1 MTGVFLKV
9 LELSLVGSYV
19 MIFVLAVRLLLHI
32 CKAPR
37 WSSYLLWGIV
47 FLRLM
52 LPVVPDSD
60 FSLVPKGG
68 ELPQSLVAEVQE
80 NTALESTGQVNVP
93 GLGNDWYEA
102 EKNDDISSD
111 MEQRPVNVYPSTSEG
126 DKTLSAL
133 HGAVQQ
139 VEASKNSN
147 EANKSL
153 DDEAFLQGLAYLWLA
168 GVIGIGGY
176 HLVSYH
182 KFKASLKDVVPVGD
196 GIYEIPG
203 RHVSFVLGIIKP
215 AIYISESLDADTRKV
230 VLCHERVH
238 LQRKDY
244 LTKPLALAVA
254 CVHWFNPLVWLAF
267 YLMNKDCEMSCDE
280 KVVSI
285 LGEEGKKLY
294 SYALLDEAAKGERQ
308 KCKRENTCTVLSF
321 GEDSIKARIKHVLYF
336 KKAPVWLIAG
346 TVVIVV
352 LLAIGLLSNRKEKEH
367 LEMVSHHS
375 VNTLAELKEAY
386 VRAEDDINGNL
397 ERMGNKDCRW
407 YDWTDNTG
415 YDKEFM
421 QSIFYHVAN
430 NTNPEYYDVY
440 KDPVSAAKI
449 MLHLGAGTGEV
460 TEILHRTESQ
470 RTRGED
476 TDGVLGEGSVV
487 NVMYVFAEDGSSV
500 QIPMVLAEESMG
512 IWALSAGDMTKEHKY
527 TRGALMAD
535 AQFLAREVLEEI
547 EAEDGVYYQI
557 SDYGI
562 YKVSEETFQC
572 VYFQDMSKVL
582 YEAAY
587 DNGERYL
594 YYPINS
600 QYQEGAFDTTFDSL
614 CKVKLSTGEVCEAY
628 SFPFEAAGR
637 LAGEKG
643 YFVVYGGFITLNN
656 MPGGNNTYVLT
667 DAGKVW
673 NGKTTAELT
682 EKEKNAYG
690 VSNREYLLSHPG
702 EAVALGNRYAS
713 QTEAFIDMDGDG
725 KTEQIAIGKGE
736 TIGQYWKYDRYVL
749 KLDDWEEQR
758 YANRLHNQI
767 WAISPDGTRIFLV
780 LYEEGP
786 SADDSIT
793 FLKKE
798 EGKLVEAGSIGIA
811 INQLEMEDGIITA
824 WKGAELIQ
832 SDFVTTQYAFDE
844 QGNLVEI
851 PQEVYDYAY
860 YRAEE
865 GNRLLKEMTL
875 YTEPGGEES
884 FTLQPQNVF
893 FEKVDGSMKWILLR
907 AKNGQTGWFE
917 VTGLFEIYGS
927 PSSEWFEGL
936 GFAG

>member
-19 MIFVLAVRLLLHI
+19 MVFVLAVRLLLHI
-32 CKAPR
+32 CKASR

-47 FLRLM
+47 FLRLI
-52 LPVVPDSD
+52 LPVVPDLD
-60 FSLVPKGG
+60 FSLVPKGV
-68 ELPQSLVAEVQE
+68 EFPQSMVADVQE
-80 NTALESTGQVNVP
+80 NAALKSAGQAI
-93 GLGNDWYEA
+93 LSE
-102 EKNDDISSD
+102 
-111 MEQRPVNVYPSTSEG
+111 MEQMPINASPTTSEG
-126 DKTLSAL
+126 DKTFSAA
-133 HGAVQQ
+133 HDAVQP
-139 VEASKNSN
+139 VEMPKTSN
-147 EANKSL
+147 EANNSN
-153 DDEAFLQGLAYLWLA
+153 DGEALLQVLAYLWLA

-176 HLVSYH
+176 HLVSYY
-182 KFKASLKDVVPVGD
+182 KFKVSLKDVVSVEE

-230 VLCHERVH
+230 VLCHEKVH
-238 LQRKDY
+238 LRRKDY
-244 LTKPLALAVA
+244 LTKPLALAIA

-285 LGEEGKKLY
+285 LGEESKKLY
-294 SYALLDEAAKGERQ
+294 SYTLLDEAIKGEHR
-308 KCKRENTCTVLSF
+308 KNRRENTCAVLSF
-321 GEDSIKARIKHVLYF
+321 GEDSIKARIKHVLQF
-336 KKAPVWLIAG
+336 KKAPVWLMVG
-346 TVVIVV
+346 TVVV
-352 LLAIGLLSNRKEKEH
+352 LLVLSVGLLSNRKEKEY
-367 LEMVSHHS
+367 HS
-375 VNTLAELKEAY
+375 VDTLTELKEAY
-386 VRAEDDINGNL
+386 VHPEDDINGNL
-397 ERMGNKDCRW
+397 ERMGNVNCRW

-421 QSIFYHVAN
+421 KSVFYNVTN
-430 NTNPEYYDVY
+430 NTNPEYYDAY

-449 MLHLGAGTGEV
+449 MLHLGEGTGEV
-460 TEILHRTESQ
+460 TEILHRAESQ
-470 RTRGED
+470 KTQGEGV
-476 TDGVLGEGSVV
+476 DGVLGEGTVV

-500 QIPMVLAEESMG
+500 QIPMVLAEESQG

-527 TRGALMAD
+527 TRGALKAD
-535 AQFLAREVLEEI
+535 TNFLAREVLEEI
-547 EAEDGVYYQI
+547 ETEEGITYQI

-562 YKVSEETFQC
+562 YKISAESYRC
-572 VYFQDMSKVL
+572 VYLQDMSKVL
-582 YEAAY
+582 YEVAY

-594 YYPINS
+594 YYPISS
-600 QYQEGAFDTTFDSL
+600 QYQEGAFNTTFDSL
-614 CKVKLSTGEVCEAY
+614 CKVKLSTGEVGEVY

-637 LAGEKG
+637 LASEKG
-643 YFVVYGGFITLNN
+643 YFDVYGGFVTLYNV
-656 MPGGNNTYVLT
+656 PGGNNTYVLT

-682 EKEKNAYG
+682 EEERNGYG

-702 EAVALGNRYAS
+702 QVVALGNRYAS

-736 TIGQYWKYDRYVL
+736 TIGQYWKYDSYVL
-749 KLDDWEEQR
+749 KLDDWQEQR

-767 WAISPDGTRIFLV
+767 WAISPDGERVFLV

-786 SADDSIT
+786 SADDLIT
-793 FLKKE
+793 FFKQD
-798 EGKLVEAGSIGIA
+798 EGKLVEAGRIGIA
-811 INQLEMEDGIITA
+811 INQLEMEEGIITA

-832 SDFVTTQYAFDE
+832 TDFVMTQYAFDE

-860 YRAEE
+860 YRTEE

-884 FTLQPQNVF
+884 FILQPQNVF

-917 VTGLFEIYGS
+917 VTGLYEIYGR